1 MPESKG
7 IILVVDDTPANLQLL
22 ESILQEKGYTVRAA
36 ISGQMALKAVRHQT
50 PDIILLD
57 INMPEMNGF
66 EVCRVL
72 KSDPAL
78 VDIPVIFVSAAVDT
92 ADKLHAFEEGG
103 VDYVTKPFQP
113 LEVLARVTTHLSL
126 SRVRKELADKN
137 QELEQA
143 MCNLKLAQTQL
154 VQSEK
159 MAALGLLTAG
169 IAHELNNPLN
179 FVAASVQALKKI
191 VTPLDELMNLCQSQP
206 QANAAETVE
215 LMDAWNRQ
223 HKPVE
228 LQQTMNELVNNACY
242 GVARAAEIVSSLRIF
257 SRLDEAEQKSANLHE
272 CLDAALLLLHSRY
285 SDKIRI
291 ERKYGE
297 LPPWLCQPGKLNQVF
312 MNLLSNAV
320 DAIFAKP
327 ETGKDEIIRISTR
340 TEERS
345 GRYYAVIEIAD
356 SGIGMTEEVKQR
368 LFQPFFTTKDVGKGV
383 GLGLAISHGIV
394 HDHGGTI
401 EVESEAGH
409 GSLFR
414 VLLPQTDI

>member
-7 IILVVDDTPANLQLL
+7 TILVVDDTPANLQLL

-78 VDIPVIFVSAAVDT
+78 ADIPVIFVPAAVDT

-191 VTPLDELMNLCQSQP
+191 VTPLDELMDLCQSKP

-215 LMDAWNRQ
+215 HMDAWNRQ